1 MLVGI
6 AVGVLSGVGAT
17 LLISTPMR
25 PDAVIALV
33 LGGPSVAGL
42 VLVLFSSRRW
52 VTALGGFLLTLAP
65 AWFGA
70 LVAIQAV
77 ASA

>member
-17 LLISTPMR
+17 LLISAPMR
-25 PDAVIALV
+25 PDVVIALV
-33 LGGPSVAGL
+33 LGAPSIAGL
-42 VLVLFSSRRW
+42 VLILFSSRRW
-52 VTALGGFLLTLAP
+52 VTALGAFLLTLAP

-77 ASA
+77 SGA